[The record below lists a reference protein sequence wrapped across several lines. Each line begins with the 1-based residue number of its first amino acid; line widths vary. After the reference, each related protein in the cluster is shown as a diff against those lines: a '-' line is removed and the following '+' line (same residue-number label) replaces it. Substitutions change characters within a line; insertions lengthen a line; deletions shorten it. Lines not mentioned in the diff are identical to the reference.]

1 MFLVT
6 LLYFSLSH
14 RPGFSTNPAPGVGR
28 LSIGC
33 CILFKTV
40 PPSEPH
46 TRYVAPRY
54 QNCATGA
61 DSSECKVFFTHYFI
75 SFIFFI
81 HTFYKS
87 MQNFGPPAGYIA
99 ACSNYQFSRHTV
111 CMMATSMFWYFVV
124 YLSMVWVAPFGIPRL
139 LVSGTSS
146 IQLVLGG

>member
-61 DSSECKVFFTHYFI
+61 DSSECKVYFYALFYFFYFLY
-75 SFIFFI
+75 SYFLQKYAKLWAPCWLYCCLQQLSIFTPYCV
-81 HTFYKS
+81 HDGHEYVLVLR
-87 MQNFGPPAGYIA
+87 G
-99 ACSNYQFSRHTV
+99 V
-111 CMMATSMFWYFVV
+111 VV
-124 YLSMVWVAPFGIPRL
+124 YGVSSAVWHTKAAGLRD
-139 LVSGTSS
+139 
-146 IQLVLGG
+146 

>member
-1 MFLVT
+1 MFQAT
-6 LLYFSLSH
+6 LIYFSLSH

-28 LSIGC
+28 LGVAFYLRQFLHPSPIPVTSHPVTRIVRRERTRPNVKFFFRI
-33 CILFKTV
+33 ILFL
-40 PPSEPH
+40 
-46 TRYVAPRY
+46 
-54 QNCATGA
+54 
-61 DSSECKVFFTHYFI
+61 
-75 SFIFFI
+75 FIFFI

-87 MQNFGPPAGYIA
+87 MQNFVPPAGYIA

-124 YLSMVWVAPFGIPRL
+124 YLSMAWVAPFGIPRL